1 MLSRRGF
8 GRLLGRAGL
17 TLGVVGLAVGIA
29 VAAEPEGVDA
39 VIEAGIEPESDD
51 EAEPEGI
58 EEPERPPN
66 SPEGMPEGTTDEEP
80 PSSAKELLKSSR
92 TKRRGKGK
100 RRVEGHVVKEDRLR
114 RRLPPPPSGNLYLH
128 RPIEKE
134 SLKVNIFNVDGSY
147 NIESMRAASHML
159 RCRRSDTER
168 VMEPRLLTI
177 LSHVFDHFGERRI
190 DVVSGFRN
198 QRKTSSY
205 HYKASAADVRVDG
218 ISARRL
224 KEFVETLDSGGM
236 GIGIYPLTGFVHIDV
251 RPPPSYR
258 WTDYSPSNPDAG
270 EKKPPP
276 WVKRRRL
283 QS

>member
-1 MLSRRGF
+1 
-8 GRLLGRAGL
+8 
-17 TLGVVGLAVGIA
+17 
-29 VAAEPEGVDA
+29 
-39 VIEAGIEPESDD
+39 
-51 EAEPEGI
+51 
-58 EEPERPPN
+58 
-66 SPEGMPEGTTDEEP
+66 MPEGTSDEEP
-80 PSSAKELLKSSR
+80 PTSAKALLKSSR
-92 TKRRGKGK
+92 TTKRRGKGK

-128 RPIEKE
+128 RPVEKE
-134 SLKVNIFNVDGSY
+134 SLKVNIFNPDGSY
-147 NIESMRAASHML
+147 NIEAMRAASHML

-168 VMEPRLLTI
+168 VMEPRLLAI

>member
-1 MLSRRGF
+1 MRKTVDSLIHMLL
-8 GRLLGRAGL
+8 RLGVAVV
-17 TLGVVGLAVGIA
+17 VVGLAGGTA
-29 VAAEPEGVDA
+29 SAEPEEMEG
-39 VIEAGIEPESDD
+39 E
-51 EAEPEGI
+51 EPEGI
-58 EEPERPPN
+58 EGIDEAERPIGPED
-66 SPEGMPEGTTDEEP
+66 SQGSEDGPDQGPEGSTEEG
-80 PSSAKELLKSSR
+80 PSPRTVGLKSDK
-92 TKRRGKGK
+92 TGIKRRGKARK
-100 RRVEGHVVKEDRLR
+100 RVEGHVVKEDRLR

-134 SLKVNIFNVDGSY
+134 SLKVNIFNADGSY
-147 NIESMRAASHML
+147 NGEAIRAASRML
-159 RCRRSDTER
+159 RCRRSDTLRE
-168 VMEPRLLTI
+168 MEPRLLAI

-190 DVVSGFRN
+190 DLVSGFRN

-205 HYKASAADVRVDG
+205 HYKGTAADIRVDG
-218 ISARRL
+218 VPSRRL

-236 GIGIYPLTGFVHIDV
+236 GIGIYPVTGFVHIDV

-270 EKKPPP
+270 SKKPPP

>member
-1 MLSRRGF
+1 MRLRLGGGRLWPVGVVLVALAGF
-8 GRLLGRAGL
+8 GWKA
-17 TLGVVGLAVGIA
+17 APA
-29 VAAEPEGVDA
+29 VAQPE
-39 VIEAGIEPESDD
+39 ET

-58 EEPERPPN
+58 EEAERPTE
-66 SPEGMPEGTTDEEP
+66 SPEEMPGAEAEGEGEEP
-80 PSSAKELLKSSR
+80 AKPAGKV
-92 TKRRGKGK
+92 TKRRKGK
-100 RRVEGHVVKEDRLR
+100 RRVEGHVVKEDQLR

-134 SLKVNIFNVDGSY
+134 SLKVNIFNSDGSY
-147 NIESMRAASHML
+147 NVEAIGAASRML

-168 VMEPRLLTI
+168 EMEPRLLAI

-205 HYKASAADVRVDG
+205 HYKGSAADVRVDG
-218 ISARRL
+218 VSAKRL
-224 KEFVETLDSGGM
+224 KEFVQTLDSGGM